1 VKSSKNETSGK
12 TEISLAP
19 ADNYC
24 YTLFIMARIMI
35 IAGETS
41 GDLHGGQLVKEL
53 KALDGGLEI
62 FGIGGDR
69 MRAGGM
75 ELFYH
80 VSELSFMGLA
90 EVIWHLPFIRSVM
103 KKLEFELQ
111 ARKPDAVV
119 LIDYPGFNLR
129 FARKV
134 KKAGIPV
141 VYFISPK
148 VWAWGRGRVRKIR
161 KFVDKMLCILPFEE
175 EFFRGRRV
183 NALYVGNPLMDAVKP
198 GQSRGQFYKNNGLDP
213 KLPLLGLLPG
223 SREQE
228 IELIL
233 PVMLQTAMMLRE
245 KDPNLQFA
253 LALAPHLDKERI
265 ENLIAVSGLEIS
277 LIESP
282 AYDLMV
288 YSRLLLVASGTATLE
303 AGISGTPM
311 IIIYKTS
318 PLTYFIGRRL
328 IKVPDIGLVNLVA
341 GKRVVPEFLQG
352 EARPGAV
359 FLMAQVLLAEGR
371 PRQVVMD
378 ELAKIKNILG
388 EPGAAKRAAG
398 EIYETLSSKQDK

>member
-1 VKSSKNETSGK
+1 
-12 TEISLAP
+12 
-19 ADNYC
+19 
-24 YTLFIMARIMI
+24 MI

-53 KALDGGLEI
+53 KALDPGLEI

-75 ELFYH
+75 ELLYH
-80 VSELSFMGLA
+80 VRELSFMGLA
-90 EVIWHLPFIRSVM
+90 EVIGHLPFIRSVM
-103 KKLEFELQ
+103 KKLEAEQ
-111 ARKPDAVV
+111 YARKPDAVV

-148 VWAWGRGRVRKIR
+148 VWAWGRGRVRQIR
-161 KFVDKMLCILPFEE
+161 KLVDKMLCILPFEE
-175 EFFRGRRV
+175 DFYRGRRI
-183 NALYVGNPLMDAVKP
+183 NARYVGNPLMDVVKT
-198 GQSRGQFYKNNGLDP
+198 GQNREQFCKNNGLDP
-213 KLPLLGLLPG
+213 KRHLVGLLPG
-223 SREQE
+223 SRKQE
-228 IELIL
+228 VELIL

-245 KDPNLQFA
+245 KDPALQFA
-253 LALAPHLDKERI
+253 LGLAPGMERERI
-265 ENLIAVSGLEIS
+265 EDMIAVCGLETA
-277 LIESP
+277 LIEGP
-282 AYDLMV
+282 VYDLMFH
-288 YSRLLLVASGTATLE
+288 SRLLLAASGTATLE

-352 EARPGAV
+352 EASPGAI
-359 FLMAQVLLAEGR
+359 FLMAQVLMAEGR
-371 PRQVVMD
+371 PRQVVMA
-378 ELAKIKNILG
+378 ELAKVRDILG
-388 EPGAAKRAAG
+388 EP
-398 EIYETLSSKQDK
+398 

>member
-1 VKSSKNETSGK
+1 MSK
-12 TEISLAP
+12 L
-19 ADNYC
+19 
-24 YTLFIMARIMI
+24 MI

-53 KALDGGLEI
+53 KALDPGLEI

-69 MRAGGM
+69 MRAEGM

-90 EVIWHLPFIRSVM
+90 EVLGHLPFIRSVT
-103 KKLEFELQ
+103 KKLEGELY

-175 EFFRGRRV
+175 EFYRGRRV
-183 NALYVGNPLMDAVKP
+183 NARYVGNPLMDAVKT
-198 GQSRGQFYKNNGLDP
+198 GQSREQFCKSNGMDQKRHLV
-213 KLPLLGLLPG
+213 GLLPG
-223 SREQE
+223 SRKQE

-233 PVMLQTAMMLRE
+233 PVMLQTARMLKE
-245 KDPNLQFA
+245 KDPALQFA
-253 LALAPHLDKERI
+253 LGLAPGMDRERI
-265 ENLIAVSGLEIS
+265 EDMIAVSGLDAA
-277 LIESP
+277 LIEGP
-282 AYDLMV
+282 AYDLMTH
-288 YSRLLLVASGTATLE
+288 SRLLLVASGTATLE
-303 AGISGTPM
+303 AGIAGTPM

-318 PLTYFIGRRL
+318 ALTYFIGRRL

-341 GKRVVPEFLQG
+341 GKRVVPEFLQD
-352 EARPGAV
+352 EARPGAI

-371 PRQVVMD
+371 PRQVVTA
-378 ELAKIKNILG
+378 ELAKIKDILG

-398 EIYETLSSKQDK
+398 EIYETLSRKQ

>member
-1 VKSSKNETSGK
+1 MSK
-12 TEISLAP
+12 L
-19 ADNYC
+19 
-24 YTLFIMARIMI
+24 MI

-41 GDLHGGQLVKEL
+41 GDLHGGQLVREL
-53 KALDGGLEI
+53 KALDPGLEI

-69 MRAGGM
+69 MRAEGM

-90 EVIWHLPFIRSVM
+90 EVIGHLPFIRSVM
-103 KKLEFELQ
+103 RKLETELY

-148 VWAWGRGRVRKIR
+148 VWAWGRGRVRQLR

-175 EFFRGRRV
+175 EFYRGRRV
-183 NALYVGNPLMDAVKP
+183 NARYVGNPSMDEVKTS
-198 GQSRGQFYKNNGLDP
+198 QSREQFYKNNGIDP
-213 KLPLLGLLPG
+213 KRHLVGLLPG
-223 SREQE
+223 SRKQE

-233 PVMLQTAMMLRE
+233 PVMLQSAMMLKE
-245 KDPNLQFA
+245 KDPALQFA
-253 LALAPHLDKERI
+253 LGLAQGMDRERI
-265 ENLIAVSGLEIS
+265 EDMIAASGLEVPV
-277 LIESP
+277 IEGQ
-282 AYDLMV
+282 AYDLMAH
-288 YSRLLLVASGTATLE
+288 SRLLLVASGTATLE
-303 AGISGTPM
+303 AGICGTPM

-328 IKVPDIGLVNLVA
+328 IRVPHIGLVNLVA

-352 EARPGAV
+352 DARPGAI
-359 FLMAQVLLAEGR
+359 FLMAQILLAEGR
-371 PRQVVMD
+371 PRRAVTA
-378 ELAKIKNILG
+378 ELAKIKGILG

-398 EIYETLSSKQDK
+398 EILNTLHKN

>member
-1 VKSSKNETSGK
+1 MSK
-12 TEISLAP
+12 L
-19 ADNYC
+19 
-24 YTLFIMARIMI
+24 MI

-53 KALDGGLEI
+53 KALDPGLEI

-90 EVIWHLPFIRSVM
+90 EVIGHLPFIRSVM
-103 KKLEFELQ
+103 KKLEGELY

-129 FARKV
+129 FARKA

-175 EFFRGRRV
+175 EFYRGRRV
-183 NALYVGNPLMDAVKP
+183 NARYVGNPLMDAVNP
-198 GQSRGQFYKNNGLDP
+198 GQSREQFYKNNGMDQ

-223 SREQE
+223 SRKQE
-228 IELIL
+228 IKLIL
-233 PVMLQTAMMLRE
+233 PVMLQTAVMLKE
-245 KDPNLQFA
+245 KDPALQFA
-253 LALAPHLDKERI
+253 LGLAPGMDRERI
-265 ENLIAVSGLEIS
+265 EDMIAVSGLEAA
-277 LIESP
+277 LIEGP
-282 AYDLMV
+282 AYDLMTH
-288 YSRLLLVASGTATLE
+288 SRLLLVASGTATLE
-303 AGISGTPM
+303 AGIAGTPM

-352 EARPGAV
+352 EARPGAI

-371 PRQVVMD
+371 PRQVVMA
-378 ELAKIKNILG
+378 ELAKIRDILG

-398 EIYETLSSKQDK
+398 EIYETLSRKQ

>member
-1 VKSSKNETSGK
+1 
-12 TEISLAP
+12 
-19 ADNYC
+19 
-24 YTLFIMARIMI
+24 MI

-41 GDLHGGQLVKEL
+41 GDCLGGQLVKEL
-53 KALDGGLEI
+53 KALDPGLEI

-69 MRAGGM
+69 MQAGGM
-75 ELFYH
+75 ELLYH
-80 VSELSFMGLA
+80 VREFSFMGIA
-90 EVIWHLPFIRSVM
+90 EVIGHLPFIRSVM
-103 KKLEFELQ
+103 KKLEAELYV
-111 ARKPDAVV
+111 RKPDAVA

-129 FARKV
+129 FAQKA

-175 EFFRGRRV
+175 EFYRGLRV
-183 NALYVGNPLMDAVKP
+183 NARYVGNPLMDAVKA
-198 GQSRGQFYKNNGLDP
+198 GQSREQFHKNNGMDQ
-213 KLPLLGLLPG
+213 KRPLVGLLPG
-223 SREQE
+223 SRKQE

-233 PVMLQTAMMLRE
+233 PVMLQTAQML
-245 KDPNLQFA
+245 KASDPALQFA
-253 LALAPHLDKERI
+253 LGLAHDVDRERI
-265 ENLIAVSGLEIS
+265 EDMIAASGLEVS
-277 LIESP
+277 LIEGS
-282 AYDLMV
+282 AYDLMA

-352 EARPGAV
+352 EARPGAI

-371 PRQVVMD
+371 PRQVVMA
-378 ELAKIKNILG
+378 ELAKIREILG

-398 EIYETLSSKQDK
+398 EIYETLSRKQ

>member
-1 VKSSKNETSGK
+1 MPK
-12 TEISLAP
+12 L
-19 ADNYC
+19 
-24 YTLFIMARIMI
+24 MI

-53 KALDGGLEI
+53 RALDPGLEI

-69 MRAGGM
+69 MQAGGM
-75 ELFYH
+75 ELLYH
-80 VSELSFMGLA
+80 VRELSFMGLV
-90 EVIWHLPFIRSVM
+90 EVIGHLPFIRSVM
-103 KKLEFELQ
+103 RKLEVELY

-129 FARKV
+129 LAQKV
-134 KKAGIPV
+134 KQAGIPV
-141 VYFISPK
+141 IYFISPK

-175 EFFRGRRV
+175 EFYRGRRV
-183 NALYVGNPLMDAVKP
+183 NARYVGNPLMDVVNP
-198 GQSRGQFYKNNGLDP
+198 GQNREQFYKNNGMDP

-223 SREQE
+223 SRKQE

-233 PVMLQTAMMLRE
+233 PVMLQTAQMLKE
-245 KDPNLQFA
+245 KDPALQFA
-253 LALAPHLDKERI
+253 LGLARDVDREGI
-265 ENLIAVSGLEIS
+265 EILIAASGLEVA
-277 LIESP
+277 LVEGP
-282 AYDLMV
+282 AYDLMA

-303 AGISGTPM
+303 AGIAGTPM

-318 PLTYFIGRRL
+318 ALTYFIGSRL

-352 EARPGAV
+352 EARPGAI
-359 FLMAQVLLAEGR
+359 FLMAQVLLVEGR
-371 PRQVVMD
+371 PRQVVMA
-378 ELAKIKNILG
+378 ELAKIRDILG

-398 EIYETLSSKQDK
+398 EIYETLSRKQE

>member
-1 VKSSKNETSGK
+1 MSK
-12 TEISLAP
+12 L
-19 ADNYC
+19 
-24 YTLFIMARIMI
+24 MI

-41 GDLHGGQLVKEL
+41 GDLHGGQLVREL
-53 KALDGGLEI
+53 KALDPGLEI

-69 MRAGGM
+69 MRAEGM

-90 EVIWHLPFIRSVM
+90 EVIGHLPFIRSVM
-103 KKLEFELQ
+103 RKLETELY

-148 VWAWGRGRVRKIR
+148 VWAWGRGRVRQLR

-175 EFFRGRRV
+175 EFYRGRRV
-183 NALYVGNPLMDAVKP
+183 NARYVGNPSMDEVKTS
-198 GQSRGQFYKNNGLDP
+198 QSREQFYKNNGIDP
-213 KLPLLGLLPG
+213 KRHLVGLLPG
-223 SREQE
+223 SRKQE

-233 PVMLQTAMMLRE
+233 PVMLQTARMLKE
-245 KDPNLQFA
+245 KDPALQFA
-253 LALAPHLDKERI
+253 LGLAPGMARERI
-265 ENLIAVSGLEIS
+265 EGMIAASGLEVPV
-277 LIESP
+277 IEGP
-282 AYDLMV
+282 VYDLMAH
-288 YSRLLLVASGTATLE
+288 SRLLQVASGTATLE
-303 AGISGTPM
+303 AGICGTPM

-328 IKVPDIGLVNLVA
+328 IRVPHIGLVNLVA

-352 EARPGAV
+352 DARPGAI
-359 FLMAQVLLAEGR
+359 FLMAQILLAEGR
-371 PRQVVMD
+371 PRQAVTA
-378 ELAKIKNILG
+378 ELAKIKGILG

-398 EIYETLSSKQDK
+398 EIYETISRKQ

>member
-1 VKSSKNETSGK
+1 MLYYETMSK
-12 TEISLAP
+12 L
-19 ADNYC
+19 
-24 YTLFIMARIMI
+24 MI

-53 KALDGGLEI
+53 KALDPGLEI

-90 EVIWHLPFIRSVM
+90 EVIGHLPFIRSVM
-103 KKLEFELQ
+103 KKLEGELY

-129 FARKV
+129 FARKA

-175 EFFRGRRV
+175 EFYRGRRV
-183 NALYVGNPLMDAVKP
+183 NARYVGNPLMDAVNP
-198 GQSRGQFYKNNGLDP
+198 GQSREQFYKNNGMDQ

-223 SREQE
+223 SRKQE
-228 IELIL
+228 IKLIL
-233 PVMLQTAMMLRE
+233 PVMLQTAVMLKE
-245 KDPNLQFA
+245 KDPALQFA
-253 LALAPHLDKERI
+253 LGLAPGMDRERI
-265 ENLIAVSGLEIS
+265 EDMIAVSGLEAA
-277 LIESP
+277 LIEGP
-282 AYDLMV
+282 AYDLMTH
-288 YSRLLLVASGTATLE
+288 SRLLLVASGTATLE
-303 AGISGTPM
+303 AGIAGTPM

-352 EARPGAV
+352 EARPGAI

-371 PRQVVMD
+371 PRQVVMA
-378 ELAKIKNILG
+378 ELAKIRDILG

-398 EIYETLSSKQDK
+398 EIYETLSRKQ

>member
-1 VKSSKNETSGK
+1 MSK
-12 TEISLAP
+12 L
-19 ADNYC
+19 
-24 YTLFIMARIMI
+24 MI
-35 IAGETS
+35 IAGEIS

-53 KALDGGLEI
+53 KTLDPGLEI

-69 MRAGGM
+69 MQAGGM
-75 ELFYH
+75 ELLYH
-80 VSELSFMGLA
+80 VNELSFMGLA
-90 EVIWHLPFIRSVM
+90 EVLGHLPFIRSVM
-103 KKLEFELQ
+103 KKLEGELYT
-111 ARKPDAVV
+111 RKPDAVV

-161 KFVDKMLCILPFEE
+161 KLVDKMLCILPFEE
-175 EFFRGRRV
+175 EFYRGRRV
-183 NALYVGNPLMDAVKP
+183 NACYVGNPLMDAVNP
-198 GQSRGQFYKNNGLDP
+198 GQSREQFYKNNGMDP

-223 SREQE
+223 SRKQE

-233 PVMLQTAMMLRE
+233 PVMLQTAMMLKG
-245 KDPNLQFA
+245 KDPALQFA
-253 LALAPHLDKERI
+253 LGLAPGMDRERV
-265 ENLIAVSGLEIS
+265 EDMIAVSGLEVT
-277 LIESP
+277 LIESS
-282 AYDLMV
+282 AYGLMAH
-288 YSRLLLVASGTATLE
+288 SRLLLVASGTATLE

-352 EARPGAV
+352 EARPGAI

-371 PRQVVMD
+371 PRQVVMA
-378 ELAKIKNILG
+378 ELAKIRDILG
-388 EPGAAKRAAG
+388 EPGAAKRAAA
-398 EIYETLSSKQDK
+398 EIYSCLK

>member
-1 VKSSKNETSGK
+1 MSK
-12 TEISLAP
+12 L
-19 ADNYC
+19 
-24 YTLFIMARIMI
+24 MI

-53 KALDGGLEI
+53 KALDPGLEI

-69 MRAGGM
+69 MQAGGM

-80 VSELSFMGLA
+80 VRELSFMGIV
-90 EVIWHLPFIRSVM
+90 EVLGHLPFIRSVM
-103 KKLEFELQ
+103 KKLEGELY

-175 EFFRGRRV
+175 EFYRGRRV
-183 NALYVGNPLMDAVKP
+183 NARYVGNPLMDAVNP
-198 GQSRGQFYKNNGLDP
+198 GQNREQFHKNNGMDP
-213 KLPLLGLLPG
+213 KRPLLGLLPG
-223 SREQE
+223 SRKQE
-228 IELIL
+228 IEMIL
-233 PVMLQTAMMLRE
+233 PVMLQTAVMLKE
-245 KDPNLQFA
+245 KDPGLQFA
-253 LALAPHLDKERI
+253 LGLAPGMDRERI
-265 ENLIAVSGLEIS
+265 EDMIAVSGLKVALVEGS
-277 LIESP
+277 V
-282 AYDLMV
+282 YDLMAH
-288 YSRLLLVASGTATLE
+288 SRLLLAASGTATLE

-352 EARPGAV
+352 EARPGAI

-371 PRQVVMD
+371 PRQMVMA
-378 ELAKIKNILG
+378 ELAKIRDILG
-388 EPGAAKRAAG
+388 EPGAARRAAG
-398 EIYETLSSKQDK
+398 EIYDSLKR

>member
-1 VKSSKNETSGK
+1 MSK
-12 TEISLAP
+12 L
-19 ADNYC
+19 
-24 YTLFIMARIMI
+24 MI

-53 KALDGGLEI
+53 KAMDPGLEI

-69 MRAGGM
+69 MQAGGM

-80 VSELSFMGLA
+80 VRELSFMGIA
-90 EVIWHLPFIRSVM
+90 EVLGHLPFIRSVM
-103 KKLEFELQ
+103 KKLEGELY

-175 EFFRGRRV
+175 EFYRGRRV
-183 NALYVGNPLMDAVKP
+183 NARYVGNPLMDAVNP
-198 GQSRGQFYKNNGLDP
+198 GQNREQFHKNNGMDP
-213 KLPLLGLLPG
+213 KRPLLGMLPG
-223 SREQE
+223 SRKQE
-228 IELIL
+228 IERIL
-233 PVMLQTAMMLRE
+233 PVMLQTAVMLKE
-245 KDPNLQFA
+245 KDPGLQFA
-253 LALAPHLDKERI
+253 LGLAPGMDRERI
-265 ENLIAVSGLEIS
+265 EDMIAVSGLKVALVEGS
-277 LIESP
+277 V
-282 AYDLMV
+282 YDLMAH
-288 YSRLLLVASGTATLE
+288 SRLLLVASGTATLE

-352 EARPGAV
+352 EARPGAI

-371 PRQVVMD
+371 PRQVVME
-378 ELAKIKNILG
+378 ELAKIRNLLG
-388 EPGAAKRAAG
+388 EPGAARRAAL
-398 EIYETLSSKQDK
+398 EIYDSLKRSKS

>member
-1 VKSSKNETSGK
+1 MLYYLIMSK
-12 TEISLAP
+12 L
-19 ADNYC
+19 
-24 YTLFIMARIMI
+24 MI

-53 KALDGGLEI
+53 KALDSGLEI

-69 MRAGGM
+69 MQSGGM
-75 ELFYH
+75 ELLYH
-80 VSELSFMGLA
+80 VRELSFMGLA
-90 EVIWHLPFIRSVM
+90 EVIGHLPFIRSVM
-103 KKLEFELQ
+103 KKLEAELY

-129 FARKV
+129 FARKA

-141 VYFISPK
+141 AYFISPK

-161 KFVDKMLCILPFEE
+161 KLVDKMLCILPFEE
-175 EFFRGRRV
+175 EFYRGRRI
-183 NALYVGNPLMDAVKP
+183 NARYVGNPLMDAVNP
-198 GQSRGQFYKNNGLDP
+198 GQSREQFYKNNGMDP

-223 SREQE
+223 SRKQE

-233 PVMLQTAMMLRE
+233 PVMLQTAVMLKE
-245 KDPNLQFA
+245 KDHALQFA
-253 LALAPHLDKERI
+253 LGLAPGMDRERI
-265 ENLIAVSGLEIS
+265 EDMVAVSGLEVT
-277 LIESP
+277 LIEGS
-282 AYDLMV
+282 AYGLMAH
-288 YSRLLLVASGTATLE
+288 SRLLLVASGTATLE

-352 EARPGAV
+352 EARAGAI

-371 PRQVVMD
+371 PRQVVMA
-378 ELAKIKNILG
+378 ELAKIRDILG

-398 EIYETLSSKQDK
+398 EIYETLSRKQ

>member
-1 VKSSKNETSGK
+1 LLYYLIMSK
-12 TEISLAP
+12 L
-19 ADNYC
+19 
-24 YTLFIMARIMI
+24 MI

-53 KALDGGLEI
+53 KALDSGLEI

-69 MRAGGM
+69 MQSGGM
-75 ELFYH
+75 ELLYH
-80 VSELSFMGLA
+80 VRELSFMGLA
-90 EVIWHLPFIRSVM
+90 EVIGHLPFIRSVM
-103 KKLEFELQ
+103 KKLEAELY

-129 FARKV
+129 FARKA

-141 VYFISPK
+141 AYFISPK

-161 KFVDKMLCILPFEE
+161 KLVDKMLCILPFEE
-175 EFFRGRRV
+175 EFYRGRRI
-183 NALYVGNPLMDAVKP
+183 NARYVGNPLMDAVNP
-198 GQSRGQFYKNNGLDP
+198 GQSREQFYKNNGMDP

-223 SREQE
+223 SRKQE

-233 PVMLQTAMMLRE
+233 PVMLQTAVMLKE
-245 KDPNLQFA
+245 KDHALQFA
-253 LALAPHLDKERI
+253 LGLAPGMDRERI
-265 ENLIAVSGLEIS
+265 EDMVAVSGLEVT
-277 LIESP
+277 LIEGS
-282 AYDLMV
+282 AYGLMAH
-288 YSRLLLVASGTATLE
+288 SRLLLVASGTATLE

-352 EARPGAV
+352 EARAGAI

-371 PRQVVMD
+371 PRQVVMA
-378 ELAKIKNILG
+378 ELAKIRDILG

-398 EIYETLSSKQDK
+398 EIYETLSRKQ

>member
-1 VKSSKNETSGK
+1 MSK
-12 TEISLAP
+12 L
-19 ADNYC
+19 
-24 YTLFIMARIMI
+24 MI

-41 GDLHGGQLVKEL
+41 GDLHGGQLVREL
-53 KALDGGLEI
+53 KALDPGLEI

-90 EVIWHLPFIRSVM
+90 EVIGHLPFIRSVT
-103 KKLEFELQ
+103 KKLEDELY

-161 KFVDKMLCILPFEE
+161 KLVDKMLCILPFEE
-175 EFFRGRRV
+175 EFYRGRRV
-183 NALYVGNPLMDAVKP
+183 NARYVGNPLMDAVKTA
-198 GQSRGQFYKNNGLDP
+198 QNREQFYKNNGMDQKRHLV
-213 KLPLLGLLPG
+213 GLLPG
-223 SREQE
+223 SRKQE
-228 IELIL
+228 IETIL
-233 PVMLQTAMMLRE
+233 PVMLQTAVMLKE
-245 KDPNLQFA
+245 KDPALQFA
-253 LALAPHLDKERI
+253 LGLAPGMDRERI
-265 ENLIAVSGLEIS
+265 EDMIAVSGLDAV
-277 LIESP
+277 LIEGP
-282 AYDLMV
+282 AYDLMAH
-288 YSRLLLVASGTATLE
+288 SRLLLVASGTATLE
-303 AGISGTPM
+303 AGIAGTPM

-318 PLTYFIGRRL
+318 ALTYFIGRRL

-352 EARPGAV
+352 EARPGAI

-371 PRQVVMD
+371 PRQVVMA
-378 ELAKIKNILG
+378 ELAKIRDILG

-398 EIYETLSSKQDK
+398 EILECLKR